1 MKRAVT
7 LIAISVT
14 LVSLLCACGGQPVS
28 DSQASESPSAADV
41 SASTGAYKDGTYQY
55 TGKKDGEGY
64 LVEGT
69 MVISDGLIQSM
80 EWQIVD
86 DHRHRVFDETYEEV
100 FGNDTYKQQCRDD
113 LSGMKTYAPA
123 LIDKQEVGD
132 VDAVSGATW
141 SYGKFQEA
149 AAALLEQAKP

>member
-1 MKRAVT
+1 MKRAIT
-7 LIAISVT
+7 LIAIS
-14 LVSLLCACGGQPVS
+14 LILASLLCACGGQPVS
-28 DSQASESPSAADV
+28 VSQASESPSVAESAAP
-41 SASTGAYKDGTYQY
+41 AGKYKDGTYQY

-149 AAALLEQAKP
+149 AEALLEQAKK

>member
-1 MKRAVT
+1 MF
-7 LIAISVT
+7 
-14 LVSLLCACGGQPVS
+14 
-28 DSQASESPSAADV
+28 
-41 SASTGAYKDGTYQY
+41 ASTGAYKDGTYQY

-69 MVISDGLIQSM
+69 MVVSGGLIQSM

-86 DHRHRVFDETYEEV
+86 DHRHRVFDETYEDV

-113 LSGMKTYAPA
+113 LSGMKTYAPT

-141 SYGKFQEA
+141 SHGKFVEA
-149 AAALLEQAKP
+149 AEALLEQAKP

>member
-1 MKRAVT
+1 MKRTIT
-7 LIAISVT
+7 LIAISVI
-14 LVSLLCACGGQPVS
+14 LSALLCACGSQSV
-28 DSQASESPSAADV
+28 SQASASPTAAEASV
-41 SASTGAYKDGTYQY
+41 SAGAYKDGTYQY

-69 MVISDGLIQSM
+69 MVITNGLIQSM

-86 DHRHRVFDETYEEV
+86 DHRHRVFDETYEDV
-100 FGNDTYKQQCRDD
+100 FSNDTYKQQCRDD

-123 LIDKQEVGD
+123 LIDKQDVGA

-141 SYGKFQEA
+141 SHGKFAEA
-149 AAALLEQAKP
+149 AEALLEQAKP